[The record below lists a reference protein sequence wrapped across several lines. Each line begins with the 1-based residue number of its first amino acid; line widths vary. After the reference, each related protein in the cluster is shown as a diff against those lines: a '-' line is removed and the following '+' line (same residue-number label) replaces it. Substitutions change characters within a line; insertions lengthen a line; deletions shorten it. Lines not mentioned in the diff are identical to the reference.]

1 MVYKTRAKVISG
13 FILAIFLVVSVCAV
27 TYFSVKKLLV
37 TVDSLAAPSEKL
49 TLLNNLLA
57 DVYQLDKARGIPTAS
72 ADSSELVDYHL
83 IIQEKL
89 ETLKSK
95 TEDTLE
101 IKKLNDIS
109 YDVSELI
116 VVYNGLEDVKDN
128 LINRNFSLE
137 ALKNIETKIRRKEEL
152 NRLQN
157 LGRIRLTNPSPPE
170 NNQKRE
176 ITSSRN
182 NLPINV
188 LTEKERENMRELFGL
203 LRVNLGRS
211 DTTKLTGTS
220 ASDSVLYAVRNFV
233 LDINNEERQLRSRLA
248 TLEADLNTKNRALIE
263 NIQAI
268 ISTLQDEALKVSHAQ
283 NRSAYDL
290 TFDVGILLGILI
302 IIGVIGSLGFIYS
315 IITEINKAQLYS
327 DQLEEAKKRSD
338 NLAKAKQNFLANMS
352 HEIRNPLHVIMG
364 FNDAI
369 AKTGLDERQKDYV
382 KMVGFASDTLS
393 AIVDDI
399 LDFSKLEAGK
409 VNIEKQ
415 PFNPHK
421 LFSSMH
427 QFFKHRALDKNI
439 NFQFDVEI
447 PKNHWFLGDELRI
460 NQILNNLL
468 TNSIKFTEKGSVKVD
483 IRYKD
488 GELSLNVE
496 DSGMGMSTE
505 LKNKIFT
512 KFNQGD
518 ESITRKFGGTGLG
531 LAIVKRLVDLQKGT
545 INLESTVGV
554 GTKITI
560 SLPIELVEPQEQD
573 ELTTITYSIK
583 GLNVLV
589 VDDDPIGIKFIN
601 LLLTGKGANVTSFP
615 GGADFKTHF
624 RGGTFDLALVDI
636 QMPEVSGYEVLRI
649 LRNQQEYKDLTVL
662 AITANVFAKEKE
674 KLEEVG
680 FDGLILKP
688 FREEELLFRIAK
700 ALNLKPIADTK
711 AVTENGQA
719 QPGLPYDLTDLK
731 KFCME
736 DEDMLEEV
744 VIDFYSETLQN
755 LIDLNKALDNLD
767 YRIIREIAHKL
778 SSRLGQLKINA
789 SKMARQLEEDLK
801 MGRTDAVSQTVWQI
815 TKEVDETLTLLAA
828 DYKLTV

>member
-1 MVYKTRAKVISG
+1 
-13 FILAIFLVVSVCAV
+13 
-27 TYFSVKKLLV
+27 
-37 TVDSLAAPSEKL
+37 
-49 TLLNNLLA
+49 
-57 DVYQLDKARGIPTAS
+57 
-72 ADSSELVDYHL
+72 
-83 IIQEKL
+83 
-89 ETLKSK
+89 
-95 TEDTLE
+95 
-101 IKKLNDIS
+101 
-109 YDVSELI
+109 
-116 VVYNGLEDVKDN
+116 
-128 LINRNFSLE
+128 
-137 ALKNIETKIRRKEEL
+137 
-152 NRLQN
+152 
-157 LGRIRLTNPSPPE
+157 
-170 NNQKRE
+170 
-176 ITSSRN
+176 
-182 NLPINV
+182 
-188 LTEKERENMRELFGL
+188 MRELFGL
-203 LRVNLGRS
+203 LRVNLGRN
-211 DTTKLTGTS
+211 DTTKLSGTG

-248 TLEADLNTKNRALIE
+248 TLEADLNKKNRTLIE
-263 NIQAI
+263 NIQNI
-268 ISTLQDEALKVSHAQ
+268 ITSLQDEALTVSGAQ

-290 TFDVGILLGILI
+290 TFDVAVLLAILI

-338 NLAKAKQNFLANMS
+338 NLAGAKQNFLANMS

-369 AKTGLDERQKDYV
+369 AKTKLDERQLDYV

-393 AIVDDI
+393 GIVDDI

-415 PFNPHK
+415 PFDPHK
-421 LFSSMH
+421 LFASMH
-427 QFFKHRALDKNI
+427 QFFKYRALDKNI
-439 NFQFDVEI
+439 NFQFDADL
-447 PKNHWFLGDELRI
+447 PKSNWFLGDELRI
-460 NQILNNLL
+460 NQILNNLI
-468 TNSIKFTEKGSVKVD
+468 TNSIKFTEKGFVKVD
-483 IRYKD
+483 IRYRD
-488 GELSLNVE
+488 NSLILRVE
-496 DSGMGMSTE
+496 DSGIGMSTE

-531 LAIVKRLVDLQKGT
+531 LAIVKRLVDLQKGE
-545 INLESTVGV
+545 INLESTVGK

-560 SLPIELVEPQEQD
+560 SLPIELIEPENQRK
-573 ELTTITYSIK
+573 ELTDLTYSIS
-583 GLNVLV
+583 GLNILV
-589 VDDDPIGIKFIN
+589 VDDDPVGVKFIN
-601 LLLTGKGANVTSFP
+601 LLLAGKGAKVTSFP
-615 GGADFKTHF
+615 GGVDFKTHF
-624 RGGTFDLALVDI
+624 RGGKFDLALVDI

-649 LRNQQEYKDLTVL
+649 LRNREEYKDLPIL

-680 FDGLILKP
+680 FDGLVLKP
-688 FREEELLFRIAK
+688 FKEKELLLRIAK
-700 ALNLKPIADTK
+700 ILNLDPVAHTESAI
-711 AVTENGQA
+711 ENGQK

-736 DEDMLEEV
+736 DEGMLEEV

-767 YRIIREIAHKL
+767 YRTIREIAHKL

-789 SKMARQLEEDLK
+789 SSMARQLEEDLK
-801 MGRTDAVSQTVWQI
+801 MGRTEAVSQTVWQI